1 MISRCT
7 SGVTSVSKQYCD
19 DSFWISSESRL
30 QLIINIFFSRN
41 RLSLSLSL
49 SPILEMIF
57 GTGTT
62 ILIATQ
68 GLQYGTA
75 PGFIL
80 APSAAAA

>member
-1 MISRCT
+1 
-7 SGVTSVSKQYCD
+7 
-19 DSFWISSESRL
+19 
-30 QLIINIFFSRN
+30 
-41 RLSLSLSL
+41 
-49 SPILEMIF
+49 MIF